1 MPSFCEFLSQCEKT
15 RMGGFPG
22 RRAADRGERILSNY
36 IFRCLWHSE
45 RPVGM
50 LHCPYRI
57 TSRIICSSKAFAWQQ
72 SSGWWLWPA
81 VGIPSIWPGS
91 AKWLQLGSLPQTIA
105 IAIIQV
111 SVGICPNRNIGR
123 QRHSGGWWHTPAVGI
138 RSIWPGSTK
147 WLHLGSLPQTSRLQ
161 SPGFQLVGIRM
172 KYLKNQLH
180 IYFGLCFQFKVSPV
194 VDMLFNC
201 VSIQCACLSTW
212 ICASTTWIGLLS
224 SVN

>member
-1 MPSFCEFLSQCEKT
+1 MQYSAVDMKMPQCKKRPFVAWVIKRMPSFCGFLALCEKT
-15 RMGGFPG
+15 RIGGFPG
-22 RRAADRGERILSNY
+22 RQAADRGERILSNY

-72 SSGWWLWPA
+72 SGGWWLWPA
-81 VGIPSIWPGS
+81 VGIWSIWPGS

-147 WLHLGSLPQTSRLQ
+147 WLQLGSLPQTIAILLIPVSW
-161 SPGFQLVGIRM
+161 
-172 KYLKNQLH
+172 NQNK
-180 IYFGLCFQFKVSPV
+180 ISQKG
-194 VDMLFNC
+194 N
-201 VSIQCACLSTW
+201 T
-212 ICASTTWIGLLS
+212 
-224 SVN
+224 